1 MIADLMEFYGI
12 WPRVCF
18 TEVLNILKL
27 SVLKQL
33 GFVFVSV
40 SILVFSCIFKITV
53 DVCSKELGLFF
64 SSSSCLC
71 HSSIQQDV
79 CIKTLQSHLKRA
91 AQRCLKSNGSLFHL
105 ENTSYLP

>member
-18 TEVLNILKL
+18 TEVILKL

-64 SSSSCLC
+64 LPAAASVTVPSSRMCA
-71 HSSIQQDV
+71 
-79 CIKTLQSHLKRA
+79 LKP
-91 AQRCLKSNGSLFHL
+91 SN
-105 ENTSYLP
+105 PI

>member
-1 MIADLMEFYGI
+1 MEFYGI

-64 SSSSCLC
+64 SEMLA
-71 HSSIQQDV
+71 V
-79 CIKTLQSHLKRA
+79 PGPA
-91 AQRCLKSNGSLFHL
+91 ARKEPGGAV
-105 ENTSYLP
+105 

>member
-12 WPRVCF
+12 WPHVCF
-18 TEVLNILKL
+18 TEVILKL

-53 DVCSKELGLFF
+53 DFCSKELGHFF
-64 SSSSCLC
+64 FF
-71 HSSIQQDV
+71 QQ
-79 CIKTLQSHLKRA
+79 LPLSQ
-91 AQRCLKSNGSLFHL
+91 FH
-105 ENTSYLP
+105 PAGCVH

>member
-64 SSSSCLC
+64 LPAAASVTVPSSRMCA
-71 HSSIQQDV
+71 
-79 CIKTLQSHLKRA
+79 LKP
-91 AQRCLKSNGSLFHL
+91 SN
-105 ENTSYLP
+105 PI